1 MGNQQMTSQTM
12 EPSNILVPNGE
23 NTRKYNN
30 KTTTLMSKSFPAW
43 NVAVQTTFS
52 FGDHPPPVKSRS
64 TWPQPRKELAGD
76 WLMSSAKL
84 EPSWLSGFEHYSI

>member
-30 KTTTLMSKSFPAW
+30 KTATLLSKSFPAW
-43 NVAVQTTFS
+43 NVAVQTTF
-52 FGDHPPPVKSRS
+52 GDLPPPVKSRS
-64 TWPQPRKELAGD
+64 TWPQPGKELAGD
-76 WLMSSAKL
+76 WLMSLSSAKL
-84 EPSWLSGFEHYSI
+84 EPSWLSGFKH